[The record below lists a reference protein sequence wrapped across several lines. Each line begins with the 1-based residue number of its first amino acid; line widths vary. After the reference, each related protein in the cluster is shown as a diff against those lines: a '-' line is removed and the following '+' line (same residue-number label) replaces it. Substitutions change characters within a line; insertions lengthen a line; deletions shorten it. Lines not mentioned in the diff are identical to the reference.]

1 MAVLPR
7 NNPLMNNTMT
17 SNHTSARSTIYG
29 SGERKSS
36 IGRAKP
42 STAALISGRSNSR
55 EKSYSR
61 VNLRTRDDPQL
72 KARLD
77 NLMKSAST
85 YKTKACGT
93 TRRHTPSASRI
104 VIEKKRAINN

>member
-1 MAVLPR
+1 
-7 NNPLMNNTMT
+7 MNNTMT
-17 SNHTSARSTIYG
+17 SSARSTIYG

-36 IGRAKP
+36 AGRVKLSAM
-42 STAALISGRSNSR
+42 ISGRSNSR

-61 VNLRTRDDPQL
+61 LNLKTREDPQL

-93 TRRHTPSASRI
+93 TRQTSAGKSRI
-104 VIEKKRAINN
+104 VIEQ

>member
-1 MAVLPR
+1 MAVMPR
-7 NNPLMNNTMT
+7 NGLNNTMT

-29 SGERKSS
+29 SGDR
-36 IGRAKP
+36 KP
-42 STAALISGRSNSR
+42 SLPKTTVLSGRRSTSR

-61 VNLRTRDDPQL
+61 LNLRAREDPQL

-93 TRRHTPSASRI
+93 TRQGSASAGKSRI
-104 VIEKKRAINN
+104 VIERK